1 MEIHTPD
8 EPITSWR
15 SLFTHLGIVT
25 VGILIALALEGCV
38 QWIHH
43 RNLANEARANI
54 TQEIRDNRAEL
65 EHSLSSLPAS
75 DKQVQNIIAQMR
87 NIKNEH
93 SIEIRYSFD
102 DAHLSNASWSTAQTT
117 GALSYMSYADVK
129 RFSTVYDLQREYVA
143 LQNDLVQRIIDSNA
157 QDDTM
162 ANVAPIIDRMSS
174 VDRAMQGIA
183 QVGRSLDDQ
192 YKKF

>member
-38 QWIHH
+38 EWIHH

-65 EHSLSSLPAS
+65 EHSLASLPAS
-75 DKQVQNIIAQMR
+75 DKAVQDIVAHMR

-93 SIEIRYSFD
+93 SIEIRYSFE

-117 GALSYMSYADVK
+117 GALSYMTYADVE
-129 RFSTVYDLQREYVA
+129 RFSRFYDLQREYVA
-143 LQNDLVQRIIDSNA
+143 LQNDLLQRIIDSNA
-157 QDDTM
+157 PELDTKD
-162 ANVAPIIDRMSS
+162 VSGVIDRMTS

-183 QVGRSLDDQ
+183 QVGRALDEQ